1 MKAMPKY
8 LAALAA
14 MGLSISTANAVGTQ
28 MDRTDLYAE
37 IASELASGQTP
48 PISAAQLRTVLN
60 DMVASISAIFEDTT
74 VALSLAG
81 LTVGVPSGGN
91 EGVGTINVSNGYYVN
106 GVALSGTGTVTSV
119 VCGTGLTG
127 GTITV
132 TGTCAVDIA
141 SNANVWSGTTS
152 KILDAHVAQTSIAP
166 VTISISTST
175 FTPAFASSINEQIT
189 LIHASCPCTIA
200 NPSGVYAGLS
210 GFLTITQSA
219 TGSDTIGS
227 WGSTWKFASGTA
239 PVLTTTAS
247 AVDILPFYCRT
258 TTFCAV
264 GFMGDVK

>member
-14 MGLSISTANAVGTQ
+14 MGLSISTANAVGTE
-28 MDRTDLYAE
+28 MSRTDLYAE
-37 IASELASGQTP
+37 IAAQLASGQTP
-48 PISAAQLRTVLN
+48 PISASQLRTVLN
-60 DMVASISAIFEDTT
+60 DMVASVSAIFEDTT

-119 VCGTGLTG
+119 ICGTGLTG
-127 GTITV
+127 GTVTV
-132 TGTCAVDIA
+132 TGTCAIDIA
-141 SNANVWSGTTS
+141 SNANVWSGTAS

-166 VTISISTST
+166 VSLVISTST
-175 FTPAFASSINEQIT
+175 FTPAFASGLNEEIL
-189 LIHASCPCTIA
+189 LIHASCPCVIA
-200 NPSGVYAGLS
+200 NPTGTYAGLS
-210 GFLTITQSA
+210 GFLTITQSS
-219 TGSDTIGS
+219 TGSDTVT
-227 WGSTWKFASGTA
+227 WGGNWKFAGGTA
-239 PVLTTTAS
+239 PTLSTTAN

-258 TTFCAV
+258 TSFCAL